1 MKGLRVKHQGPHEM
15 GQGPGSKSG
24 LDMTQQKGQLHTEL
38 ARRGASASTGE
49 GVASHAGGPFLPGPT
64 LSPDQRI
71 HMPGQGG
78 CVSAEAIQY

>member
-1 MKGLRVKHQGPHEM
+1 MA
-15 GQGPGSKSG
+15 QGPGSESG
-24 LDMTQQKGQLHTEL
+24 LDMTQQKGQLHTKL

-78 CVSAEAIQY
+78 MSRQRPFNIEIISKFSP